1 MQLVRH
7 LALVVALYGLALN
20 SAYALP
26 DELEIR
32 LDDTTDEG
40 TFGVEVTSNYT
51 ISGPRLQSDEGLRP
65 GRHLLQLSPEISY
78 GLTDKT
84 QIGAQLFSSMGPNG
98 GTRTDGGRFELLG
111 VPIRPE
117 DNDDDGYWLGAL
129 FEIGHLPSTLSAN
142 RTDAEM
148 KILFGLREGRWLIG
162 ASPELGSKVPAT
174 GPVSQ
179 TELEMKL
186 KIAYRLGSGASIGI
200 EQYND
205 LGTTREIGRLSQRSQ
220 QTFCVLDFQRK
231 DWNFNVGLGR
241 GWNDYSDR
249 WVVKAIVEFPFGN

>member
-1 MQLVRH
+1 MQLLRRLVIVIALNS
-7 LALVVALYGLALN
+7 LALG

-32 LDDTTDEG
+32 LDDTTEEG

-51 ISGPRLQSDEGLRP
+51 ISGSPPQSNEGLRP
-65 GRHLLQLSPEISY
+65 SRHLLQLSPEISY
-78 GLTDKT
+78 GLTEKM
-84 QIGAQLFSSMGPNG
+84 QVGAQIFSSMGLNG

-117 DNDDDGYWLGAL
+117 DNDDDGYWLGGL

-142 RTDAEM
+142 RTDAEI

-162 ASPELGSKVPAT
+162 ASPELGSKVSSTSPA
-174 GPVSQ
+174 SQ

-186 KIAYRLGSGASIGI
+186 KIAYRLDAGASIGI

-205 LGTTREIGRLSQRSQ
+205 LGTTREIGRLNQRGQ

-231 DWNFNVGLGR
+231 NWNFNVGLGR
-241 GWNDYSDR
+241 GWNDYSDK
-249 WVVKAIVEFPFGN
+249 WVVKAIIEFPFGK